1 VGGGAGPACGGTIDV
16 RATTISVRA
25 LAVSHLYIVFTPRE
39 GTPTAFRGG
48 PDGIGAG
55 YGHIKTVCGPYVSGF
70 IDYDTA
76 SPSERVYEGDDA
88 CAKAR
93 CLHDRLAAIAA
104 MDLPYEAVGA
114 NSNSVVADLLRHCGL
129 PVRKPIVTAPGFDLE
144 LSPAGPRPVP
154 GVSDRRQRVSLGVA
168 GAFGGLPGLGLTAG
182 YSVDVATAAHLLLRF
197 PLRLDTR
204 LSPDTNTFLGGAS
217 IGMETPFLHIPLPG
231 ARAATS
237 LGLSAGI
244 TGGTSGSVLRP
255 GVTEPVLG
263 FQGRFVFGIDISR
276 FRLDP
281 FYQLEV
287 LQTLRSNQTLVN
299 HILGLQAGITF

>member
-1 VGGGAGPACGGTIDV
+1 VP
-16 RATTISVRA
+16 
-25 LAVSHLYIVFTPRE
+25 
-39 GTPTAFRGG
+39 
-48 PDGIGAG
+48 
-55 YGHIKTVCGPYVSGF
+55 GF
-70 IDYDTA
+70 IDYDTS

-88 CAKAR
+88 CTKAQ

-104 MDLPYEAVGA
+104 LDLPYEAVGA

-129 PVRKPIVTAPGFDLE
+129 PVRKPVVTAPGFDLE
-144 LSPAGPRPVP
+144 LTAAGPRPLS
-154 GVSDRRQRVSLGVA
+154 GVSDRRQRLSLGVA
-168 GAFGGLPGLGLTAG
+168 GGLGDLPGVGLMAG

-204 LSPDTNTFLGGAS
+204 YSPDTHTFLGGAS
-217 IGMETPFLHIPLPG
+217 IGIETPFLHIPLPR

-255 GVTEPVLG
+255 GVTDPVLG

-276 FRLDP
+276 FRFDP
-281 FYQLEV
+281 FYQVEV
-287 LQTLRSNQTLVN
+287 LQNLRSNQTLVN